1 MAAAEEADAS
11 ASSQGTLT
19 CIDMYDRDISTVIRA

>member
-1 MAAAEEADAS
+1 MAAEEADAS

-19 CIDMYDRDISTVIRA
+19 YTDMFLICMIGIHQR

>member
-1 MAAAEEADAS
+1 MAGAEEADAS

-19 CIDMYDRDISTVIRA
+19 YTDMFLIRMIGIHQR